1 MNYPWRSFTKVSG
14 ALRHCSFAV
23 MALHGCILSEIQVC
37 PFNVNNELLRFF
49 FFFLNKYI
57 MDIRHHQKAEEYF
70 LQRFKEWDRKELKYC
85 ASLEAELRQ

>member
-37 PFNVNNELLRFF
+37 PFNVNNNCCDSASC
-49 FFFLNKYI
+49 FLNKYI
-57 MDIRHHQKAEEYF
+57 IDIRHHQKAEGYL
-70 LQRFKEWDRKELKYC
+70 LQRFKEWDRKELKC
-85 ASLEAELRQ
+85 CVSLEAELRQ